1 MTLAHELAAL
11 PPSAPPWNVAPA
23 ADERFNFRPASVGLG
38 GREESGKANR
48 KVQARSMQGV
58 QYGGVKDHRCLW
70 VGLAAMVLMHPISCH
85 PSLFCFCFFRWRRRE
100 EGAGDMRK
108 WYASILA
115 GMYCA
120 AATAA
125 TAEAFM
131 HGHAFSVSRPLCGLS
146 VCPAA
151 ARSLPH
157 APGGRGR
164 AHSATRWPR
173 AGAVLMM
180 AAVDAADLEVKI
192 SEQGNKVRAMKEA
205 MKAGEGVHTKAEL
218 TAEVDKL
225 KALKAMLSP
234 PEPKKEAAKKPEAK
248 KAPLPKKKKKEEVKV
263 SPREERGVRI
273 AKADKFRDKGVNP
286 YAYTWEVS
294 DSCTQLQAAHL
305 RLSNGEVAEGA
316 STSIAGRIMAKR
328 VFGKLAFYTLAD
340 SAGEIQLYLEEAAI
354 QAGGG
359 EDSFEDLKQLVDV
372 GDWIGVAG
380 GIKRT
385 DKGELSVMVD
395 RWAMLTKAIL
405 PLPDK
410 FKGLTDVNIR
420 YRRRYLDLIVN
431 NEVRDTF
438 RKRASI
444 VQGVRSYLTDRG
456 YIEIETPVMNADIGG
471 ADARPF
477 VTHHNALDM
486 QLYLRIATEL
496 HLKRMVVGGFER
508 VFELGRIFRN
518 EGVST
523 RHNPEFTSVE
533 LYEAYADYEDMIRI
547 TEDIIC
553 DNAERVCGGL
563 EIEYQGTAISLQRP
577 WRRVSMND
585 LVTEA
590 TGVDFYAMREDF
602 AKAQTKALELGIEG
616 ADSATSV
623 GELINKAFEDRC
635 EDKLIQPTF
644 VCEHPQEISPL
655 AKPHRDPAKT
665 GLTER
670 FELFIYGR
678 EHANGFSEL
687 TDPIDQRERFEAQA
701 AKKAAGDLEA
711 ADVDED
717 FLMAI
722 EYGMPPTAGLGI
734 GIDRVVM
741 LLANAASIRDVIAFP
756 LMRPEEGSASL
767 MDEA

>member
-1 MTLAHELAAL
+1 MGRAKRYARAIAGICCAVSADAFMQAPVGGLVRPLRDAA
-11 PPSAPPWNVAPA
+11 PHVCPGATSARPSA
-23 ADERFNFRPASVGLG
+23 ASGLLHAGTARGAHMPGSRCG
-38 GREESGKANR
+38 G
-48 KVQARSMQGV
+48 
-58 QYGGVKDHRCLW
+58 
-70 VGLAAMVLMHPISCH
+70 
-85 PSLFCFCFFRWRRRE
+85 
-100 EGAGDMRK
+100 
-108 WYASILA
+108 
-115 GMYCA
+115 A
-120 AATAA
+120 AAT
-125 TAEAFM
+125 
-131 HGHAFSVSRPLCGLS
+131 SV
-146 VCPAA
+146 
-151 ARSLPH
+151 
-157 APGGRGR
+157 
-164 AHSATRWPR
+164 
-173 AGAVLMM
+173 MM
-180 AAVDAADLEVKI
+180 TAVDAAAVEAQI
-192 SEQGNKVRAMKEA
+192 AEQGEKVRAMKEA
-205 MKAGEGVHTKAEL
+205 MKADENAHTKGEL
-218 TAEVDKL
+218 TAEVETL
-225 KALKAMLSP
+225 KALKAQLSP
-234 PEPKKEAAKKPEAK
+234 PEPKPAKAKPAASKPKAAAKNG
-248 KAPLPKKKKKEEVKV
+248 KKEEVKV
-263 SPREERGVRI
+263 SPREERSVRI
-273 AKADKFRDKGVNP
+273 GKAEKFREKGVNP
-286 YAYTWEVS
+286 YAYTWDVK
-294 DSCTQLQAAHL
+294 DSCTKLQEVHKDL
-305 RLSNGEVAEGA
+305 GNGEVAEGA

-340 SAGEIQLYLEEAAI
+340 SAGEVQLYLEEAAI
-354 QAGGG
+354 TAAGGD
-359 EDSFEDLKQLVDV
+359 DSFEDLKNLVDV
-372 GDWIGVAG
+372 GDWIGVEG

-395 RWAMLTKAIL
+395 KWAMLTKTIL

-431 NEVRDTF
+431 SDVRQTF
-438 RKRASI
+438 RDRATI
-444 VQGVRSYLTDRG
+444 VQGVRSYLTDRN

-553 DNAERVCGGL
+553 ENAMKVCGGL
-563 EIEYQGTAISLQRP
+563 EIEYQGTPISLKRP

-585 LVTEA
+585 LVTEK
-590 TGVDFYAMREDF
+590 TGVDFYSMRDDF
-602 AKAQTKALELGIEG
+602 AAAKAKALELNVDG
-616 ADSATSV
+616 ASSANSV
-623 GELINKAFEDRC
+623 GELINKAFEDKC
-635 EDKLIQPTF
+635 EADLIQPTF
-644 VCEHPQEISPL
+644 VCEHPKEISPL
-655 AKPHRDPAKT
+655 AKPHRSKE

-687 TDPIDQRERFEAQA
+687 TDPIDQRQRFEAQA
-701 AKKAAGDLEA
+701 AKKEAGDLEA

-741 LLANAASIRDVIAFP
+741 LLTNSASIRDVIAFP

-767 MDEA
+767 LEE

>member
-1 MTLAHELAAL
+1 M
-11 PPSAPPWNVAPA
+11 V
-23 ADERFNFRPASVGLG
+23 
-38 GREESGKANR
+38 SGKR
-48 KVQARSMQGV
+48 CAR
-58 QYGGVKDHRCLW
+58 
-70 VGLAAMVLMHPISCH
+70 
-85 PSLFCFCFFRWRRRE
+85 
-100 EGAGDMRK
+100 
-108 WYASILA
+108 ILA

-120 AATAA
+120 AS
-125 TAEAFM
+125 AEAFVGVPTCGV
-131 HGHAFSVSRPLCGLS
+131 HSLCDSASRPAVCRASPIAGTLLHAAS
-146 VCPAA
+146 VGVKTPGSRR
-151 ARSLPH
+151 ARGST
-157 APGGRGR
+157 A
-164 AHSATRWPR
+164 
-173 AGAVLMM
+173 MM
-180 AAVDAADLEVKI
+180 MTAIDSAAVEAQIA
-192 SEQGNKVRAMKEA
+192 EQGDKVRAMKEA
-205 MKAGEGVHTKAEL
+205 MKANPDSHSKAEL

-225 KALKAMLSP
+225 KALKAQLAP
-234 PEPKKEAAKKPEAK
+234 PEQPKPAAKKPAAK
-248 KAPLPKKKKKEEVKV
+248 KPAAAKKGKQEEVKV
-263 SPREERGVRI
+263 SPREERSVRI
-273 AKADKFRDKGVNP
+273 GKADKFREKGINP
-286 YAYTWEVS
+286 YAYTWKVT
-294 DSCTQLQAAHL
+294 DSCTKLQEEYTGL
-305 RLSNGEVAEGA
+305 GNGEVAEGA
-316 STSIAGRIMAKR
+316 KTSIAGRVMAKR
-328 VFGKLAFYTLAD
+328 VFGKLAFYTLTD
-340 SAGEIQLYLEEAAI
+340 SAGEVQLYLEEAAVNA
-354 QAGGG
+354 AGGN
-359 EDSFEDLKQLVDV
+359 DSFDDLKALVDV
-372 GDWIGVAG
+372 GDWIGVEG

-385 DKGELSVMVD
+385 DKGELSVMVGK
-395 RWAMLTKAIL
+395 WAMLTKTIL

-420 YRRRYLDLIVN
+420 YRRRYVDLIVN
-431 NEVRDTF
+431 SEVRDTF
-438 RKRASI
+438 RKRAAI
-444 VQGVRSYLTDRG
+444 VQGVRSYLTDRN
-456 YIEIETPVMNADIGG
+456 YIEIETPVMNGDIGG

-486 QLYLRIATEL
+486 PLFLRIATEL

-553 DNAERVCGGL
+553 ENALKVCGSL
-563 EIEYQGTAISLQRP
+563 EIEYQGTPISLQRP

-590 TGVDFYAMREDF
+590 TGVDFYAMRDDF
-602 AKAQTKALELGIEG
+602 EGAKARALELGIDG
-616 ADSATSV
+616 ADAATSV
-623 GELINKAFEDRC
+623 GELINKAFEDKC
-635 EDKLIQPTF
+635 ESSLIQPTF
-644 VCEHPQEISPL
+644 VCEHPKEISPL
-655 AKPHRDPAKT
+655 AKPHREKE

-741 LLANAASIRDVIAFP
+741 LLTNSASIRDVIAFP
-756 LMRPEEGSASL
+756 LMRPEEGAASL
-767 MDEA
+767 LEE

>member
-1 MTLAHELAAL
+1 MPGT
-11 PPSAPPWNVAPA
+11 
-23 ADERFNFRPASVGLG
+23 RRPG
-38 GREESGKANR
+38 
-48 KVQARSMQGV
+48 
-58 QYGGVKDHRCLW
+58 
-70 VGLAAMVLMHPISCH
+70 
-85 PSLFCFCFFRWRRRE
+85 
-100 EGAGDMRK
+100 
-108 WYASILA
+108 
-115 GMYCA
+115 
-120 AATAA
+120 TAA
-125 TAEAFM
+125 TA
-131 HGHAFSVSRPLCGLS
+131 
-146 VCPAA
+146 
-151 ARSLPH
+151 
-157 APGGRGR
+157 
-164 AHSATRWPR
+164 
-173 AGAVLMM
+173 LMM
-180 AAVDAADLEVKI
+180 SVVDVAAIEAQI
-192 SEQGNKVRAMKEA
+192 SAQGGTVRAMKEA
-205 MKAGEGVHTKAEL
+205 MKADETAHTKAEL

-225 KALKAMLSP
+225 KVLKAQLSP
-234 PEPKKEAAKKPEAK
+234 PEATPKPAATKPAAKKPAAK
-248 KAPLPKKKKKEEVKV
+248 KAKKEEVKV
-263 SPREERGVRI
+263 SPREERTVRM
-273 AKADKFRDKGVNP
+273 AKADKFREKGVNP
-286 YAYTWEVS
+286 YAYTWNVK
-294 DSCTQLQAAHL
+294 DSCTKLQEAHKGL
-305 RLSNGEVAEGA
+305 GNGEVAEGA

-340 SAGEIQLYLEEAAI
+340 SAGEIQLYLEESAI
-354 QAGGG
+354 KSAGGD
-359 EDSFEDLKQLVDV
+359 DSFEDLKTLVDV
-372 GDWIGVAG
+372 GDWIGVEG

-395 RWAMLTKAIL
+395 KWAMLTKTIL

-420 YRRRYLDLIVN
+420 YRRRYVDLIVN
-431 NEVRDTF
+431 SEVRDTF
-438 RKRASI
+438 RKRAAI
-444 VQGVRSYLTDRG
+444 VQGVRSYLQDRD
-456 YIEIETPVMNADIGG
+456 YIEIETPVMNSDIGG

-477 VTHHNALDM
+477 ITHHNALDM

-553 DNAERVCGGL
+553 ENAMKVCGSL
-563 EIEYQGTAISLQRP
+563 DIDYQGTPISLQRP

-590 TGVDFYAMREDF
+590 TGVDFYAMRDDF
-602 AKAQTKALELGIEG
+602 TGAKAKALELNIDG
-616 ADSATSV
+616 ADGANSV
-623 GELINKAFEDRC
+623 GELINKAFEDKC
-635 EDKLIQPTF
+635 ESSLIQPTF
-644 VCEHPQEISPL
+644 VCEHPKEISPL
-655 AKPHRDPAKT
+655 AKPHRSKE

-701 AKKAAGDLEA
+701 AKKEAGDVEA
-711 ADVDED
+711 ADIDED

-741 LLANAASIRDVIAFP
+741 LLTNSASIRDVIAFP
-756 LMRPEEGSASL
+756 LMRPEEGAASL
-767 MDEA
+767 LEE